1 MVETP
6 RLLNFGKAAVAA
18 FPVEQRVAAEQ
29 AAEALLPFVNNSYR
43 KTPFKMIV
51 SSRSISVPSRVHY
64 EALDLAS
71 LEVAGDAWLAAN
83 CLWPSLPAQETPE
96 TVNEDLVVS
105 DIEALRHK
113 LGYSRW
119 ILLGHSFGTFTAMKY
134 AIAHPE
140 HVRAMVLLAVTPPR
154 QADDHMDAN
163 LQARLPASAGPAF
176 HALMVK
182 SRAATTDAE
191 RNELSEQM
199 NEIVLPAYLYDHS
212 KMGEVIALS
221 KAAGMN
227 AMTAHL
233 IQQSVGNYDLTNGLS
248 TISAPTLIVQG
259 VADPL
264 DPSIAA
270 KTQAAIPNAKL
281 SALSNCGHF
290 AWVEAPDKLSPLLSK
305 FSPTNNYGYPAR
317 VRSFRT
323 SARQRMCRAITRRRS
338 MAALRSARND
348 PKSDVQRLFDAPQF
362 QTPIHPNLRH
372 DRAAV

>member
-1 MVETP
+1 MATLYYWLEMVGRLPCSLHQQRGLMSKWQYLSGAVLAVLFSATSQASANSSDRSFESSGLLLHYEVSGQGTP
-6 RLLNFGKAAVAA
+6 VVVLAGGPGFGAIYMQPVVDMIAKDHTVILL
-18 FPVEQRVAAEQ
+18 EQRGTG
-29 AAEALLPFVNNSYR
+29 R
-43 KTPFKMIV
+43 
-51 SSRSISVPSRVHY
+51 
-64 EALDLAS
+64 
-71 LEVAGDAWLAAN
+71 
-83 CLWPSLPAQETPE
+83 SLPAQETPE
-96 TVNEDLVVS
+96 TINEDLVVS

-119 ILLGHSFGTFTAMKY
+119 TLLGHSFGTFTAMKY

-140 HVRAMVLLAVTPPR
+140 HVRAMVLLAVMPPR

-191 RNELSEQM
+191 RNQLSEQM
-199 NEIVLPAYLYDHS
+199 NEIVLPAYLYDPS
-212 KMGEVIALS
+212 KMGDVIALS

-227 AMTAHL
+227 ATTGHL
-233 IQQSVGNYDLTNGLS
+233 IQQSVGNYDLTKELS

-281 SALSNCGHF
+281 SVLQSCGHF
-290 AWVEAPDKLSPLLSK
+290 AWIEAPDKLSPLLSK
-305 FSPTNNYGYPAR
+305 FLA
-317 VRSFRT
+317 
-323 SARQRMCRAITRRRS
+323 
-338 MAALRSARND
+338 
-348 PKSDVQRLFDAPQF
+348 
-362 QTPIHPNLRH
+362 
-372 DRAAV
+372 DR